1 MFDKIQQF
9 LDNVQKEM
17 SKVSWP
23 TKDELL
29 NSSVIVVVVTILF
42 SAFIFFS
49 DFIISKI
56 VELFY

>member
-9 LDNVQKEM
+9 LDNVQREM

-42 SAFIFFS
+42 TAFIFFS

-56 VELFY
+56 VEIFY

>member
-9 LDNVQKEM
+9 LDNVQREM

-42 SAFIFFS
+42 TAFIFFS